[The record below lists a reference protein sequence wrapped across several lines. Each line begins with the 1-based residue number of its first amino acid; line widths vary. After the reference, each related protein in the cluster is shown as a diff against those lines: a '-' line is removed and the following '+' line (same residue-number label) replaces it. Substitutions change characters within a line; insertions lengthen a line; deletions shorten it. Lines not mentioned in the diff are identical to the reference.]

1 MPAQGSVTNTTGYVN
16 YVYNISARGTSQVAS
31 QLMGLSGIAGNIL
44 GQLAFQTSS
53 YLTSTEGSL
62 LSLGV
67 VASASLSKATQFA
80 MKFNQE
86 METVHAISGKTVTT
100 LADDAMRM
108 SNKFG
113 VALGDMTTGL
123 EALARAGVSTGN
135 MTAIL
140 EQAMGLSKLEGL
152 TLEQSIN
159 DLISTTNLLDTKGL
173 DLESPEYA
181 EAVKYQTQKIT
192 ATSEAA
198 PINATNIIHTL
209 EHVGGY
215 ASSTNIDQDDLYAV
229 IAQLGSK
236 GTKGDMAG
244 TSLRAF
250 ISAGQKDTAQ
260 RALARIGLSVEDLW
274 KDDETIMSISDMKDV
289 LDEAMESRG
298 YTQQEKLEFY
308 SDFAGYKQANQ
319 IMKIDTTSVREF
331 KDKIDRSWDTSKKM
345 ETVLNTAQTNLQS
358 LMQTGINFLTK
369 VGEPFLPIVS
379 TISKVLKTMIDVVG
393 AIPFSNWVV
402 AGGLALVSIKSIST
416 ILNKILPSILAHKE
430 SALSIK
436 NFWADTKDSVQ
447 ETFDI
452 ISHHNDYQ
460 MLRKKQ
466 INNEVNRVTDND
478 KIFSWQKRGFNVKN
492 LDDVLVLEAR
502 IGQKNS
508 TNMYRQDKKE
518 RLNKLYFDP
527 KWFGQQQEKRN
538 ERQSDN
544 DTLTVIK
551 DIREILKNAF
561 GDGTGANV
569 DTSLTKKIDDLS
581 DSISALTHV
590 HQGSL
595 EAVNSTIENTYAL
608 LNGTKQSTQ
617 GSSMSF
623 DLPGIKEMINLLKES
638 NTIVSDIDLS
648 SLDSIDENISHI
660 LDTVITLTN
669 FIAKDNKVSRNKFVG
684 RQEKAQ
690 ALTGFGSLVDQGN
703 AYAQRVETT
712 ARTKRVEKE
721 EAERILNQGLFD
733 IDKFL
738 EKNLDTLVKAW
749 TKKGI
754 DRRKFDKLDFD
765 FGFDTSTFEGQE
777 MERIVRGMLLDA
789 FKSYNIGM
797 RTRLTGLSKEALIGD
812 IRNRVRLRQ
821 NSYNGTGTRNTAVG
835 NYVETILPNQI
846 QHDNPQ
852 GFYAPGKGK
861 EKKTTEVIYV
871 DDQGNVLK
879 DEYGNV
885 RKERVPVME
894 AHQGIGYEYEP
905 KSGARV
911 TSEKDVKVKGVTYRR
926 QKISDKPGRW
936 VDLSR
941 PGEIP
946 SLAYGL
952 SNTIKE
958 NADTGKQLTQAD
970 ILKQRK
976 NLFKD
981 SFRIATTID
990 DRKNREVENFTGDE
1004 INTLFSYMSD
1014 ELSVDFVKLL
1024 AGKSYEDMKP
1034 SEVKDFKKRLKDEF
1048 DGTLKL
1054 GKNGT
1059 LKLGSGI
1066 SNQQRGMN
1074 TLLQA
1079 IESDSSQQHI
1089 KNNLT
1094 NFVTKQKYGVWTE
1107 LENRTQKASMN
1118 KLSIPQLKAIAM
1130 LGGTDLTDAYEKNKD
1145 GSLGQLD
1152 KSKAIELL
1160 GDSYGQVPF
1169 ELMEDFRANPSAIE
1183 QYSKSDTYAYAR
1195 KLETLY
1201 SAPFARVFTKGGLTG
1216 KLKKEFEDTFNIS
1229 GDSDWE
1235 KMANFIMTASGET
1248 LAEADKWVAQKLKL
1262 PSFDNTVKYSPEG
1275 YLKYNSHSMLDRN
1288 ADPNYVTAVA
1298 NVGQDGIHGIRGN
1311 FASIVSMIME
1321 LAFNEAS
1328 DEIKKANTT
1337 TPNWLSDKRWQM
1349 LNDPVNP
1356 NRKYKNLEET
1366 KNYGLRKKNMDAHR
1380 FDTRYTGTIG
1390 DENVDNEKLVV
1401 SEPKSYNP
1409 QTFMTMGRRAV
1420 GLILDNIDSFAF
1432 SDNYV
1437 QYLSSAFNSGQID
1450 EDILMDIIGD
1460 TNVVDTIFDIV
1471 TAGGDWGALDDLL
1484 LLDNMWDFGADFK
1497 KKVNESKRIRR
1508 EQHYNNI
1515 DPFEKERKKMSNWT
1529 PEQRKASLVLG
1540 ADTDV
1545 QAGRAEYEPMPTLV
1559 DDNGEQV
1566 IASGIFMRRPTHGR
1580 DFHRNVKTEPF
1591 VTNAVLND
1599 EQKGE
1604 IQTEFDKQRK
1614 KAEEDAEINTEFR
1627 DVWNIRNVVLDKFYA
1642 LKASGNYNPNASR
1655 EFDHSIKVL
1664 EEGPIEDVFNTL
1676 KNMSVTLPYDIRDYG
1691 VFDKDD
1697 DDADDFYHYI
1707 MDIGHF
1713 TKNKKNIT
1721 DFNISGQRH
1730 YKETE
1735 GVRLLKA
1742 RNEELQ
1748 KTLKEGSPEEQL
1760 EAKKELSINHGKIK
1774 IWEGYTK
1781 DSDLFKIPEGLLPKM
1796 RRNIIDEIQKEFF
1809 DFQKLKGATNLL
1821 SSEPPKNFTSSTA
1834 MIQFGKLKG
1843 IPNLL
1848 SSEPSQNTQGIQAM
1862 INLVNNTMGMN
1873 LKYDD
1878 VVSAATEIKE
1888 QYEEEFKEINNQKF
1902 VAATQG
1908 IRTGQGANTLEAQRL
1923 DQKLTQMRSAIA
1935 SESPLKAIG
1944 LMLYD
1949 AEQTQQGAEILVDE
1963 LIDRLQTS
1971 VDTMEKEI
1979 ADQGWRENN
1988 TNKIK
1993 STKSRMR
2000 TNKRYIR
2007 MLKKNKNNVYDIL
2020 ATLQLEANELQ
2031 RGMEKLERIERTNP
2045 ATGEKEKVINPKK
2058 LRKKSF
2064 SRNFL
2069 DGIEGDWKLKQMD
2082 LDDINSLIEQISTMA
2097 NNGSNS
2103 AYVDRHVQKA
2113 IQNKV
2118 TPQVKY
2124 DEVATVFLRNDQG
2137 VYSDVI
2143 SNTLQMNRNKK
2154 AWGYQLNDLRTNL
2167 AFDYGLSEYDIHAPA
2182 LTEQQ
2187 QQRVDEIFNQQDFIG
2202 IQEYIAEHGQKAFK
2216 DMRKEMLIKFAYQ
2229 DRHTGEWREYAPFMK
2244 TMDEVKE
2251 LYGDFDDNTM
2261 ELLNNGMVLDF
2272 NTLHRTH
2279 AEIAE
2284 QVQLEDVLKSIDNM
2298 EEAKKVMYKQV
2309 AVAADLNDIKL
2320 VIDESGEV
2328 IQKIGQQLEEGEQE
2342 LESAKDALQRVPSYL
2357 RDQILTG
2364 NDNFGEARNA
2374 STDTINDVV
2383 NNGQMQNIIEQ
2394 HQREIPD
2401 LYEELRKRGDFKEML
2416 EGIYQVNKELYQQLI
2431 NYGLSREEDVKEGLA
2446 KYDLL
2451 KEMSKKN
2458 PIKAAD
2464 FILTKHDVLADAMT
2478 FKEEQLISDKEMA
2491 KHSEVLRGGTSDANS
2506 MAELV
2511 KEAERNATM
2520 YGGDVLNPEEYSG
2533 TTEENIDVFDFENLD
2548 TSFVGDYVDKKF
2560 EHLEQTTITPDNY
2573 IIGQQIGANVYQD
2586 DRVSEYENKTQE
2598 YIDMIKRNLESQ
2610 GYASKQIDQIIDEI
2624 QSLFEGE
2631 DNVTNKKEDV
2641 RQTKRSL
2648 RKLIF
2653 KREALIMNLLG
2664 EEGANE
2670 FFDFKTRE
2678 ATPDDID
2685 AFNAQKSKYL
2695 NKEDLAFINNR
2706 FKISSDAGTAKD
2718 RSRDVKRQLK
2728 RRGLWNEAISSLRR
2742 NKYGDIYEMN
2752 LDQLLAHINAI
2763 DKKIN
2768 DTFDF
2773 NDVDI
2778 KKLGAESDM
2787 INTMK
2792 DINGGFNHLDELERN
2807 KTKAQD
2813 MKNNVLDEQAYKDA
2827 MIANMP
2833 EAFDQEEVINAV
2845 NRQKER
2851 ELEKERKHKE
2861 AEEAAYRA
2869 SLSGVQYTDAYVD
2882 APHNKDIRYYQG
2894 NPLYQ
2899 SINEFFDQKS
2909 YDEAKKQFYE
2919 NPNQR
2924 TFARYARMKEQN
2936 PYDNIDNV
2944 IFDEFAKQ
2952 EYESVKTAFYM
2963 NPNLETFD
2971 ALNAMGSSNVYG
2983 KYFQDDVHYND
2994 TYLRIADEAF
3004 QRDLQAEQ
3012 ERQRIQNIKDYYKD
3026 NITMKEANGIQYAES
3041 NWLNEMWQGAQY
3053 SASQGVGAPNEFDQ
3067 QVATIKNKWNR
3078 FLIDTFAQFSDV
3090 DLAKNEDI
3098 VHYTDKFNQT
3108 LDSTIDTL
3116 GNWAYVLDDLGTIFP
3131 PLKVGLL
3138 GLQTVIEGITK
3149 VKDINTRLQDFMNM
3163 GIDLK
3168 NGAVI
3173 ENFLPGGGELT
3184 DSTLL
3189 GQFIIGSSDILA
3201 KAMEKVGSL
3210 LMRFGPYLA
3219 AIGASLFVVKQGLDW
3234 SYQSHQKWLKS
3245 LEEEQKEKRSKST
3258 SLQKTAEDAKNL
3270 AEKNR
3275 APRQQDARN
3284 RNYILAQQ
3292 RLDNANMTRAFGA
3305 MQLSRARNDTL
3316 WGEYG
3321 ISAGL
3326 NKLQGKYEST
3336 VDEYD
3341 GTSKETRRIKEATLA
3356 NPFATGSMR
3365 QVAAYYDAN
3374 QLAFSQMDEYKD
3386 ELGALYDTETNIMKK
3401 VGPGVDA
3408 RGTPQFEKALDKFVE
3423 ATGITRDHAK
3433 QYLDYMQTEHNVDK
3447 ATQAM
3452 QAQADTISAQTEM
3465 KIQAIA
3471 FGGNPA
3477 DVLGL
3482 NGIEAQQNAMV
3493 KAQADMIKMEL
3504 SGQLWWKAVWATIT
3518 APVKLIISPIFAI
3531 ANLLGA
3537 IWAFMTGNW
3546 GEAWD
3551 KAGKA
3556 TSSFNVFGEAATYW
3570 GAWAETES
3578 TDFNSIGNNAI
3589 DDRNRRNYGNAVA
3602 SASGVGYKNTPDVP
3616 IGKYGFGGQIFIKD
3630 KPGLPPGGSF
3640 HHDRDG
3646 STIPNILGGIGAM
3659 LGTIISILTT
3669 GLLLGG
3675 AAAGIKKIFDAK
3687 GISIDAKSLGE
3698 GLKGLKDK
3706 IFNFDVGNLKD
3717 LTLKDIFSKGT
3728 KAVSEFS
3735 LGDAWNSISGFGGK
3749 AKETI
3754 KKKAMWARFSLENLI
3769 YGQPAESSGAI
3780 IRDGKVIPTG
3790 ERSGGL
3796 KDKYQSFIEQ
3806 HKDNAWVQ
3814 YGNKKLQSA
3823 KQLPDKLK
3831 EQYVNPWKDY
3841 ISEQAS
3847 SYVNGLIPLD
3857 ENYDDFNKKK
3867 RSYLNKDDLDFIAEQ
3882 YGITSDE
3889 KTAKLRSRDVRK
3901 QLDEKGLWGEAS
3913 EELYRRQQKEVAGG
3927 PLGIV
3932 KAHINE
3938 KYVDPWKE
3946 HIQKRADQGKEKG
3959 KEWLASQKDKFMDK
3973 YGERFG
3979 LTVGDTSIFDA
3990 LQDPEKMESFV
4001 KDKFANAK
4009 DGTLL
4014 AQVRDKVTTG
4024 KELLQDPEKLH
4035 GILKDKYGDKIQR
4048 GKELL
4053 QDPEA
4058 MEGFVKDKFTN
4069 LKDKVT
4075 NFFDIDDEDD
4085 GKSFFRKHFDN
4096 IKEKVMSFFG
4106 KKGEADE
4113 TGEDTPL
4120 LNTSEIIQNT
4130 TMEDAKEAM
4139 GKLFGPKALPGDDED
4154 VIDLGPDEWSTVS
4167 SKIEGSFT
4175 DRIRDY
4181 IDGLQGTMGDIF
4193 ENMKNNIQG
4202 FDIGEKFQSVKD
4214 RLSSLFGDDENGEPG
4229 FFKKHF
4235 NKFKDKIFSFFGK
4248 KSESEP
4254 EDGGMIDSLPGTA
4267 QKLLGMSDDDGVI
4280 DLGPDE
4286 WSTVSSSIETSFAD
4300 RIRNKFRRKKKDVE
4314 PESEPEDVGEG
4325 EYKYNSMFD
4334 FFRDLRREK
4343 KESQAMEAE
4352 AAAANA
4358 KKMAKEKHMY
4368 QGEYYEGFDLGD
4380 NLNIDEGVSR
4390 TFHKAKDKISE
4401 KFGLSDKI
4409 PLLGGGG
4416 SIVPHR
4422 KPAGSVE
4429 GSSPSLLGGDNG
4441 IIDLMPGEWS
4451 TVSTS
4456 SEGGSLFDRV
4466 RSGFSDKRNSASSA
4480 FGNAKEFMSNK
4491 LGGGKLGGGKVGGAL
4506 KGLGGKLGKTGIGKA
4521 GSKVLSKVGG
4531 KLGGKLLA
4539 KGGSQV
4545 LSKVLAGGLAATGI
4559 GAPLAAIMASPIGG
4573 FLVEGAMN
4581 LGGAVLGGA
4590 GKLLGGAKKALG
4602 FGGYNNTGKGGGGF
4616 LGGLLKASPLGMLG
4630 GALGLGG
4637 LVAGGLGAMF
4647 GGILGLGKGAKG
4659 GANLMK
4665 AASPLSMINVLKGAK
4680 DIAEKHLSIGEKQ
4693 KKAMDKVV
4701 ENTSNHNNNNAS
4713 GGSITIQN
4721 ININTDDDPEA
4732 IKAMF
4737 LDLIVEL
4744 QEQVNPRLVSRTTG
4758 SSNASTN
4765 DSSTQTDTEQSQQQ
4779 QSGTSTGGQGL
4790 NGH

>member
-67 VASASLSKATQFA
+67 VASASLSKATEFA

-460 MLRKKQ
+460 ILRKKQ
-466 INNEVNRVTDND
+466 INNEVNRITDND
-478 KIFSWQKRGFNVKN
+478 KVFSWQKRGFNVKN
-492 LDDVLVLEAR
+492 LDDILVLEAR

-527 KWFGQQQEKRN
+527 KWFGQQQQEKRN

-581 DSISALTHV
+581 GSISALTHV

-684 RQEKAQ
+684 RQEKAR

-765 FGFDTSTFEGQE
+765 FGFDASTFEGQE

-797 RTRLTGLSKEALIGD
+797 RTRLTGLSNEALIGD

-821 NSYNGTGTRNTAVG
+821 NSYNGTGTRNTAIG

-926 QKISDKPGRW
+926 QKISDKPGKW

-958 NADTGKQLTQAD
+958 NADTGKRLTQAD

-1094 NFVTKQKYGVWTE
+1094 TFVTKQKYGVWTE

-1337 TPNWLSDKRWQM
+1337 TSNWLSDKRWQM

-1356 NRKYKNLEET
+1356 NREYKNLEET
-1366 KNYGLRKKNMDAHR
+1366 KDYGLRKKNMDAHR

-1390 DENVDNEKLVV
+1390 SENVDNEKLVV

-1409 QTFMTMGRRAV
+1409 QTSMTMIPRAMA
-1420 GLILDNIDSFAF
+1420 LLRKSIDFNWSF
-1432 SDNYV
+1432 SDDYIK
-1437 QYLSSAFNSGQID
+1437 YLADLFDTGQID
-1450 EDILMDIIGD
+1450 NDTLMDIIRD
-1460 TNVVDTIFDIV
+1460 KSMQNIIFDII
-1471 TAGGDWGALDDLL
+1471 TADSDWGALDGLL

-1515 DPFEKERKKMSNWT
+1515 DPFEKERIKMSGWSKEKRAMYLLD
-1529 PEQRKASLVLG
+1529 PGKRKASAVPAVDSG
-1540 ADTDV
+1540 V
-1545 QAGRAEYEPMPTLV
+1545 QAGGRAEYEPMPTLV

-1566 IASGIFMRRPTHGR
+1566 IAGGIFMRRPTHGR
-1580 DFHRNVKTEPF
+1580 DFHRSVKTEPF
-1591 VTNAVLND
+1591 VTNTILND

-1642 LKASGNYNPNASR
+1642 LKASGKYNPNVSDS
-1655 EFDHSIKVL
+1655 FDRDIEVL
-1664 EEGPIEDVFNTL
+1664 EEGPIEDVFRKL
-1676 KNMSVTLPYDIRDYG
+1676 QDMSITLPYNIRDYG
-1691 VFDKDD
+1691 VFDIEDD
-1697 DDADDFYHYI
+1697 DVEDFFQYI

-1713 TKNKKNIT
+1713 TKGTKKIT

-1760 EAKKELSINHGKIK
+1760 EAKKELSINYGKIK

-1781 DSDLFKIPEGLLPKM
+1781 DSDIFKIPKGLLPKM
-1796 RRNIIDEIQKEFF
+1796 RRNIIDEIRKEFS
-1809 DFQKLKGATNLL
+1809 DFAKLKGATNLL

-1902 VAATQG
+1902 FAAAQG
-1908 IRTGQGANTLEAQRL
+1908 IRSGQGANTLEAQRL

-1949 AEQTQQGAEILVDE
+1949 AEQTQQGAEILVDG

-1993 STKSRMR
+1993 STKSRMHR
-2000 TNKRYIR
+2000 NKRYIR
-2007 MLKKNKNNVYDIL
+2007 MLKENKNNVYDIL

-2031 RGMEKLERIERTNP
+2031 KGMKKLERIERTNP

-2082 LDDINSLIEQISTMA
+2082 LDDINSLIEQISTIA

-2124 DEVATVFLRNDQG
+2124 DEVATAFLRNDQG
-2137 VYSDVI
+2137 VYSDVV
-2143 SNTLQMNRNKK
+2143 SNTLEMNRNKK

-2187 QQRVDEIFNQQDFIG
+2187 QQRVDEIFNQQDFVG

-2261 ELLNNGMVLDF
+2261 EVLENGMVLDF

-2284 QVQLEDVLKSIDNM
+2284 QVQLEDVLKSINNM

-2364 NDNFGEARNA
+2364 NDNFGEVRNA

-2401 LYEELRKRGDFKEML
+2401 LYEELRKHGDFKEML
-2416 EGIYQVNKELYQQLI
+2416 EGVYHVNKELYQQLI

-2506 MAELV
+2506 MAELR

-2533 TTEENIDVFDFENLD
+2533 TTEEDIDVFDFENLD

-2586 DRVSEYENKTQE
+2586 DRVSEYENKIQE

-2641 RQTKRSL
+2641 RQTKRNL

-2728 RRGLWNEAISSLRR
+2728 RRGLWNEAMGSLRR

-2851 ELEKERKHKE
+2851 ELEKERKRKE

-2963 NPNLETFD
+2963 NPNFETFD

-3004 QRDLQAEQ
+3004 QRDLQAKQ

-3026 NITMKEANGIQYAES
+3026 NITMKEANGVQYAES

-3149 VKDINTRLQDFMNM
+3149 VKDINTRLQDFMKM

-3168 NGAVI
+3168 NGKVI
-3173 ENFLPGGGELT
+3173 ENFLPGGDELT

-3326 NKLQGKYEST
+3326 SKLQGKYEST
-3336 VDEYD
+3336 ADEYD

-3616 IGKYGFGGQIFIKD
+3616 TGKYGFGGQIFIKD

-3640 HHDRDG
+3640 HHDRGG

-3675 AAAGIKKIFDAK
+3675 VAAGIKKIFDAK

-3749 AKETI
+3749 TKEII
-3754 KKKAMWARFSLENLI
+3754 KKKAMWGRFSLENLI
-3769 YGQPAESSGAI
+3769 YGQPAEGSGAI

-3823 KQLPDKLK
+3823 KQLPNKLR
-3831 EQYVNPWKDY
+3831 EQYINPWKDY
-3841 ISEQAS
+3841 ITEQAS
-3847 SYVNGLIPLD
+3847 GYIDSLIPMGED
-3857 ENYDDFNKKK
+3857 REAFGKKK
-3867 RSYLNKDDLDFIAEQ
+3867 RSYLNQKDIDFLAEK
-3882 YGITSDE
+3882 YGVSSKE
-3889 KTAKLRSRDVRK
+3889 KTAKLRSRDIRK
-3901 QLDEKGLWGEAS
+3901 QLDEQGIWDEAMD
-3913 EELYRRQQKEVAGG
+3913 ELYRHNRKEEMGG
-3927 PLGIV
+3927 PLGIF
-3932 KAHINE
+3932 KSHINE

-3946 HIQKRADQGKEKG
+3946 HIQKRTDDAKNKG
-3959 KEWLASQKDKFMDK
+3959 KEWFGSQKDKFMDQ
-3973 YGERFG
+3973 YGERLG
-3979 LTVGDTSIFDA
+3979 LSINGTSIFDV
-3990 LQDPEKMESFV
+3990 LQDPEKMKSFI
-4001 KDKFANAK
+4001 KDKLANAE

-4014 AQVRDKVTTG
+4014 GNVRDKINSG
-4024 KELLQDPEKLH
+4024 KELLQDPEKAH
-4035 GILKDKYGDKIQR
+4035 QYIKDRYGDKISKA
-4048 GKELL
+4048 KELL

-4058 MEGFVKDKFTN
+4058 TEDFVKDKFSN
-4069 LKDKVT
+4069 LKEQVT
-4075 NFFDIDDEDD
+4075 NFFDIGDEED
-4085 GKSFFRKHFDN
+4085 GESFFKKHFNN
-4096 IKEKVMSFFG
+4096 IKDKVMSFFG
-4106 KKGEADE
+4106 KKGDE
-4113 TGEDTPL
+4113 DVEIVEDGGLLGTGG
-4120 LNTSEIIQNT
+4120 IIPT
-4130 TMEDAKEAM
+4130 LTKEQAEE
-4139 GKLFGPKALPGDDED
+4139 GFKKLYGIDDED
-4154 VIDLGPDEWSTVS
+4154 VIDLGPDKWSTVS
-4167 SKIEGSFT
+4167 SEYIASFG

-4248 KSESEP
+4248 KSEGEP

-4286 WSTVSSSIETSFAD
+4286 WSTVSSSIETSFTD
-4300 RIRNKFRRKKKDVE
+4300 RIRN
-4314 PESEPEDVGEG
+4314 
-4325 EYKYNSMFD
+4325 
-4334 FFRDLRREK
+4334 
-4343 KESQAMEAE
+4343 
-4352 AAAANA
+4352 
-4358 KKMAKEKHMY
+4358 
-4368 QGEYYEGFDLGD
+4368 
-4380 NLNIDEGVSR
+4380 
-4390 TFHKAKDKISE
+4390 

-4491 LGGGKLGGGKVGGAL
+4491 LGGSKVGGAL
-4506 KGLGGKLGKTGIGKA
+4506 KGLGGKLSKTGIGKA

-4545 LSKVLAGGLAATGI
+4545 LSKVLAGGLVATGI

-4616 LGGLLKASPLGMLG
+4616 LGGLLKASPLGILGGLLKALPLGMLG

-4637 LVAGGLGAMF
+4637 LVTGGLGAMF

-4665 AASPLSMINVLKGAK
+4665 AASPLSMINVLKGIK

-4701 ENTSNHNNNNAS
+4701 ENTSNHNNNNNVS

-4779 QSGTSTGGQGL
+4779 QSGTSTSGQGL